1 MKKQETVQFES
12 GVVPRRG
19 RILPKEAEVQS
30 NVAWFKLA
38 EFMRRGEKERALSLY
53 RLLIHSISDEPFLK
67 KLEAD
72 IWFLFSPKKSETY
85 YHEAA
90 HAYLKADKKMEAL
103 FIFELLAQ
111 RYPMIAQYYEQV
123 IGLIDQLN
131 DKEKKKNY
139 QKKLYQVHLKNGQIE
154 KGLVLFKELE
164 EQLKDADIF
173 AFHKLLVL
181 EALKHKYAEQ
191 KVIKTSL
198 LKALDGLVRTGQKA
212 ELQQFLSIIEEL
224 NQAWHKDAV
233 AYLAS

>member
-1 MKKQETVQFES
+1 MKKQETGQFES

-19 RILPKEAEVQS
+19 RVLPKEAEVQS

-38 EFMRRGEKERALSLY
+38 EFIRRGEKERALSLY

-72 IWFLFSPKKSETY
+72 IWFLFSPKKSEVY

-103 FIFELLAQ
+103 FIFELLGE
-111 RYPMIAQYYEQV
+111 RYPVSSQYYEQV
-123 IGLIDQLN
+123 IRLAGDLDDQ
-131 DKEKKKNY
+131 EKKKNY
-139 QKKLYQVHLKNGQIE
+139 QKKLYQSHLKNGAIE
-154 KGLVLFKELE
+154 KGLALFKELE
-164 EQLKDADIF
+164 KQLKDADTF
-173 AFHKLLVL
+173 TFHKELVL
-181 EALKHKYAEQ
+181 QALKHNYAEQ

-198 LKALDGLVRTGQKA
+198 QKALDGLIRTAPKA
-212 ELQQFLSIIEEL
+212 DLQQFLSLVEEL

-233 AYLAS
+233 AYLSK